1 MLEEWTGHVVGKMHI
16 HMIPYK
22 VLADELGWNVKYLSA
37 VLNDHRKPK
46 DAQEKIEATLNKIIS
61 NRN

>member
-1 MLEEWTGHVVGKMHI
+1 MLEEWTGRVVGAMHV

-37 VLNDHRKPK
+37 VLNGHRKPK
-46 DAQEKIEATLNKIIS
+46 DAQEKIEAALNKVIS
-61 NRN
+61 DCN